1 MVHRDL
7 KPENLLYKDNSE
19 DSVLKIGRK
28 SFMYEIVSVAILTT
42 LADSMGLSLD
52 SDPLQDSQKLLVSDC
67 SI

>member
-19 DSVLKIGRK
+19 DSVLKIGKK

-42 LADSMGLSLD
+42 LADFMGLSLD